1 MIRNILFK
9 GFFFFGIVLI
19 SILFIPSLILPP
31 TSVVDGDIIKVGRN
45 TNDIKI
51 IPKKKKIVNKIFLII

>member
-1 MIRNILFK
+1 MK
-9 GFFFFGIVLI
+9 VLI
-19 SILFIPSLILPP
+19 NFLNKKILKQYFAQRPITLPP
-31 TSVVDGDIIKVGRN
+31 TSVVDGGIIKVGRN